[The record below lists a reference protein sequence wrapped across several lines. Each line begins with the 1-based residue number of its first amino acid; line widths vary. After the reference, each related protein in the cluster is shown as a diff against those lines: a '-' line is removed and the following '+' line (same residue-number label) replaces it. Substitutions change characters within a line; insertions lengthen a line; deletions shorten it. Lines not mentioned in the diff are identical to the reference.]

1 MSEKD
6 LEKIKNDITT
16 EFSKK
21 NYSHAKKIALELF
34 YRTNRLVHLSDAVTC
49 MTFLGEWDEVIKKSK
64 VILKNS
70 DRLSFEYINAL
81 DGLSHASYVKKDM
94 YSVRKYGSKSL
105 RIKDEIHIK
114 ENKNKRYNLID
125 NKSKKDGINVISFS
139 LYGTDPK
146 YNITAIFNVILSK
159 RIYPDWICRF
169 YIDNTVPMNI
179 RERLIDL
186 GSELIF
192 VDSNQKKLPGTTWRF
207 LAADDPDI
215 SRVIFR
221 DADSLISERERY
233 AVNEWLDSEKAFHI
247 IRDEGSHTSLILAG
261 LFGMITKKIPN
272 IEVMLYD
279 YLSDNKKINDRY
291 YDQNFLSLRLWGYM
305 RQDLMTHTNIF
316 DIEDSKEIPNGSKFS
331 IGSNEFVFKY
341 QVTLNDHV
349 NTNYDYYLELY
360 SRYSPY
366 IDLQGQQEIYDKE
379 KLIGVF
385 HLEIIGYTA
394 TIELP
399 LRFAHGIKDN
409 YSRVNVYKKRKNK
422 NDSLPDP
429 QSEISHDF

>member
-6 LEKIKNDITT
+6 LEKIKNDIRT

-21 NYSHAKKIALELF
+21 NYSRAKKIALELF
-34 YRTNRLVHLSDAVTC
+34 YRTNRLAHLSDAVTC

-70 DRLSFEYINAL
+70 DRLSFEHINAL
-81 DGLSHASYVKKDM
+81 DGLSHASHVKKDM

-146 YNITAIFNVILSK
+146 YNFTAIFNVILSK
-159 RIYPDWICRF
+159 RIYPGWICRF
-169 YIDNTVPMNI
+169 YIDSTVLINI
-179 RERLIDL
+179 RQRLIDL
-186 GSELIF
+186 GAELIF

-207 LAADDPDI
+207 LAADDPGI

-233 AVNEWLDSEKAFHI
+233 AVNEWVESEKAFHI
-247 IRDEGSHTSLILAG
+247 IRDAGSHTSLIMAG
-261 LFGMITKKIPN
+261 LFGMVTKKIPN
-272 IEVMLYD
+272 IEGMLYD
-279 YLSDNKKINDRY
+279 YLSDNKNINDRY
-291 YDQNFLSLRLWGYM
+291 YDQKFLSLRVWGYM

-316 DIEDSKEIPNGSKFS
+316 EIEDSKEIPNSSEFL

-341 QVTLNDHV
+341 KVTLNDHA
-349 NTNYDYYLELY
+349 NINYDYYLELY
-360 SRYSPY
+360 SKYSPY
-366 IDLQGQQEIYDKE
+366 IDLKGQQEIYDKE
-379 KLIGVF
+379 KLIGLF
-385 HLEIIGYTA
+385 QLKIIGYTA

-409 YSRVNVYKKRKNK
+409 YSRVNIYKKKKNK

-429 QSEISHDF
+429 QDEISCGL